1 MRDSS
6 IISLSSE
13 FLMSRDNKRVIP
25 LRIFFNLE
33 QPTKPRNEICSY
45 EILDG
50 IAANSVNPQ
59 VLPPLFFSILFFI
72 TNSLSISPS
81 YSYNDLNALPSQI
94 ADVNLFRI
102 NWIEAIPSSLAGI
115 GISTRSGSQ
124 SVSTKQIVGIPKVLH
139 SPRAMDSSR

>member
-1 MRDSS
+1 
-6 IISLSSE
+6 
-13 FLMSRDNKRVIP
+13 MSRDNKRVIP

-33 QPTKPRNEICSY
+33 QPTKPINEICSY
-45 EILDG
+45 EIRDFG
-50 IAANSVNPQ
+50 WNSSQ
-59 VLPPLFFSILFFI
+59 LSKSSGPPPPFFFYFIFI